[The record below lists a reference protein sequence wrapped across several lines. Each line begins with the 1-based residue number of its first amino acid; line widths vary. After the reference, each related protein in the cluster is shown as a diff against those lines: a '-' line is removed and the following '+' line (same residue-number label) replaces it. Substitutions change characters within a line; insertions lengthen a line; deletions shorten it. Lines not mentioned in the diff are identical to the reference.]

1 MYVNWES
8 HHATFYT
15 VIISTLFSEM
25 NIFSPIVLMAERE
38 ETDITTQ
45 FEVTHLRAAKT
56 EGIQKWLKKFLGFTK
71 KRIINFFYL
80 FFFIGFDILRA
91 KYN

>member
-38 ETDITTQ
+38 ETDIMTQ

-56 EGIQKWLKKFLGFTK
+56 EGIQKGLKKFLGFTK
-71 KRIINFFYL
+71 KESLIS
-80 FFFIGFDILRA
+80 FIYSFL
-91 KYN
+91 